1 MSDGVAENDRQR
13 EFPVRDDGGT
23 EAELGANVD
32 DAMETIL
39 NDPRRKAALLQR
51 MGLDEPS
58 DPGRRDSYQSHLTP
72 SGKSTGGWSY
82 PPGPL
87 WPFPPMP
94 YAGYPVH
101 LEMGWPGNYR
111 GRSPGVSSASSA
123 PTPEDAPGPS
133 TSTAFTRKRTCS
145 AREEEDTID
154 MLDDAEALELIEFDA
169 SVEPRDSWDPPSS
182 MASFLKKHS
191 TDHWGRMRKR
201 PS

>member
-1 MSDGVAENDRQR
+1 MARQIVDFSFCCSQRVCENNFTKLTMSDGVAENDRQR

-87 WPFPPMP
+87 WPFPQCHTPDTP
-94 YAGYPVH
+94 CTWKWDGLEIIVDDLPASH
-101 LEMGWPGNYR
+101 LPHRHPRRRMHQGLVPQLLSRER
-111 GRSPGVSSASSA
+111 GPAVL
-123 PTPEDAPGPS
+123 E
-133 TSTAFTRKRTCS
+133 RKKILSICWM
-145 AREEEDTID
+145 
-154 MLDDAEALELIEFDA
+154 MLRL
-169 SVEPRDSWDPPSS
+169 
-182 MASFLKKHS
+182 
-191 TDHWGRMRKR
+191 
-201 PS
+201 